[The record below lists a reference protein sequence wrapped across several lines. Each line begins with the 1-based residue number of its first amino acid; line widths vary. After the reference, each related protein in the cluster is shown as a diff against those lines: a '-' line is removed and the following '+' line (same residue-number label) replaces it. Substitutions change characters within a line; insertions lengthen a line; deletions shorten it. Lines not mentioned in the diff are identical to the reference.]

1 MKSIKVILALTVAA
15 SSILFLSCD
24 SKGGKSGEWAVKIDD
39 EVVTIDEFNRYYYTQ
54 NKLALNLASDKD
66 VDKLAAN
73 PSTLRPEYRQTLIK
87 SNFLD
92 HFVAQKLLFKKAMND
107 PKLDKEE
114 LNTIIEISK
123 LQLVGQYYLT
133 NALKDEVSVTQT
145 EIDDFHKK
153 NMSRF
158 RGVPIN
164 EADMQIRRYLTLQK
178 FKIKSNEYLMGLIAE
193 SKINKEGFKN
203 YQKRI
208 SEEEEKKQPE
218 KKEEANT
225 EKKEGAKTEKK

>member
-1 MKSIKVILALTVAA
+1 MKLIKVILSFIIAA
-15 SSILFLSCD
+15 SSLLFISCD
-24 SKGGKSGEWAVKIDD
+24 SKGKKSGEWAVKIDD
-39 EVVTIDEFNRYYYTQ
+39 EVVTLDEFESYYYTQ
-54 NKLALNLASDKD
+54 NKLALNLSSNKD

-73 PSTLRPEYRQTLIK
+73 PSTLRPEYRQTLIR

-92 HFVAQKLLFKKAMND
+92 HLVAQKLLFKKAMND
-107 PKLDKEE
+107 PKLDKGE

-133 NALKDEVSVTQT
+133 SILKDEIKITQ
-145 EIDDFHKK
+145 EEVDKFHQK
-153 NMSRF
+153 NRSRF

-164 EADMQIRRYLTLQK
+164 EADIQIRRYLTLQK
-178 FKIKSNEYLMGLIAE
+178 FKVKSNEYLMGLIAE

-208 SEEEEKKQPE
+208 SDEKKQSE
-218 KKEEANT
+218 KKEEA
-225 EKKEGAKTEKK
+225 KTEKK

>member
-1 MKSIKVILALTVAA
+1 MKPVKIALSLIFMT
-15 SSILFLSCD
+15 SSILFFSCD
-24 SKGGKSGEWAVKIDD
+24 KKTGKSGEWAVKIDD
-39 EVVTIDEFNRYYYTQ
+39 DVITIDEFNSYYYTQ
-54 NKLALNLASDKD
+54 NKIALNLPTNEE
-66 VDKLAAN
+66 VDKLASN
-73 PSTLRPEYRQTLIK
+73 PSNLRPELQQTLIK

-92 HFVAQKLLFKKAMND
+92 HLVAQKLLFKKAMND
-107 PKLDKEE
+107 PKLDKGE

-133 NALKDEVSVTQT
+133 NVLKEEISITQA
-145 EIDDFHKK
+145 EIDNFHKK
-153 NMSRF
+153 NMNRF

-208 SEEEEKKQPE
+208 TR
-218 KKEEANT
+218 KKEES
-225 EKKEGAKTEKK
+225 EKKDEAKAEKK

>member
-1 MKSIKVILALTVAA
+1 MKSIKVFISLIIAA
-15 SSILFLSCD
+15 SSILLISCD
-24 SKGGKSGEWAVKIDD
+24 KKGKKSGEWAVKIDD
-39 EVVTIDEFNRYYYTQ
+39 EVITIDEFNSYYYTQ
-54 NKLALNLASDKD
+54 NKLALNLASNED
-66 VDKLAAN
+66 VDRIAAN
-73 PSTLRPEYRQTLIK
+73 PSTIRPEYRQTLIK

-92 HFVAQKLLFKKAMND
+92 HLVAQKLLFKKAMND

-133 NALKDEVSVTQT
+133 TALKDEINITQE
-145 EIDDFHKK
+145 EIDSFHQK
-153 NMSRF
+153 NRSKF

-203 YQKRI
+203 YQKRV
-208 SEEEEKKQPE
+208 SKEKKQPE
-218 KKEEANT
+218 IKDEANT
-225 EKKEGAKTEKK
+225 EKKEEAKTEKK